1 MSSLNFSIFAPPSL
15 LPFLY
20 RNLKDDKT
28 DKEPELLFHGEW
40 LEMLDIAANTPYYV
54 NQLSGESA
62 WELPATE

>member
-15 LPFLY
+15 LPFLC